1 MKMTTLCYIE
11 KEGKYLMLHRVK
23 KHHDINAGKWIGV
36 GGHVENGETPEECLL
51 REVKEETGLVLT
63 AYRLRGLVT
72 FLSDVCEPE
81 LMCVFTADAFD
92 GEMIECDEGE
102 VAGGDPG
109 IGKGTVY
116 RNLGIL
122 SEEGSIRRIEVPNG
136 PDRFDFTLRNH
147 YHGRCVRCGEV
158 FDVDIDEMPG
168 LIERIRDPHGMQ
180 FLSYDIMF
188 KAICPACQM
197 QE

>member
-1 MKMTTLCYIE
+1 MRKMTTLCYIE

-102 VAGGDPG
+102 LAWVEKSDVLALPTWEGDRVFLERLFSG
-109 IGKGTVY
+109 DERFFSIKLRY
-116 RNLGIL
+116 
-122 SEEGSIRRIEVPNG
+122 EGDKLVEKKIT
-136 PDRFDFTLRNH
+136 D
-147 YHGRCVRCGEV
+147 Y
-158 FDVDIDEMPG
+158 
-168 LIERIRDPHGMQ
+168 
-180 FLSYDIMF
+180 
-188 KAICPACQM
+188 
-197 QE
+197 

>member
-51 REVKEETGLVLT
+51 REVKEETGLTLT

-81 LMCVFTADAFD
+81 LMCVFTADTFD
-92 GEMIECDEGE
+92 GELIECDEGE
-102 VAGGDPG
+102 LAWVEKSDVLGLPTWEGDR
-109 IGKGTVY
+109 VFLE
-116 RNLGIL
+116 RLL
-122 SEEGSIRRIEVPNG
+122 SGNERFFSIKLRYEG
-136 PDRFDFTLRNH
+136 DRLVEKKITD
-147 YHGRCVRCGEV
+147 Y
-158 FDVDIDEMPG
+158 
-168 LIERIRDPHGMQ
+168 
-180 FLSYDIMF
+180 
-188 KAICPACQM
+188 
-197 QE
+197 

>member
-102 VAGGDPG
+102 LAWVEKSDVLTLPTWEGDR
-109 IGKGTVY
+109 VF
-116 RNLGIL
+116 LELLL
-122 SEEGSIRRIEVPNG
+122 SGDERFFSIKLRYEGDKLVEKKIT
-136 PDRFDFTLRNH
+136 D
-147 YHGRCVRCGEV
+147 Y
-158 FDVDIDEMPG
+158 
-168 LIERIRDPHGMQ
+168 
-180 FLSYDIMF
+180 
-188 KAICPACQM
+188 
-197 QE
+197 

>member
-51 REVKEETGLVLT
+51 REVKEETGLRLT

-102 VAGGDPG
+102 LAWVEKSDVLALPTWEGDR
-109 IGKGTVY
+109 VFLE
-116 RNLGIL
+116 RLL
-122 SEEGSIRRIEVPNG
+122 SGD
-136 PDRFDFTLRNH
+136 DRFFSIKLR
-147 YHGRCVRCGEV
+147 YEGDKLVEKKIT
-158 FDVDIDEMPG
+158 D
-168 LIERIRDPHGMQ
+168 
-180 FLSYDIMF
+180 Y
-188 KAICPACQM
+188 
-197 QE
+197 

>member
-51 REVKEETGLVLT
+51 REVKEETGLRLT
-63 AYRLRGLVT
+63 PYRLHGLVT

-102 VAGGDPG
+102 LAWVEKSDVLALPTWEGDR
-109 IGKGTVY
+109 VFLE
-116 RNLGIL
+116 RLL
-122 SEEGSIRRIEVPNG
+122 SGD
-136 PDRFDFTLRNH
+136 DRFFSIKLR
-147 YHGRCVRCGEV
+147 YEGDKLVEKKIT
-158 FDVDIDEMPG
+158 D
-168 LIERIRDPHGMQ
+168 
-180 FLSYDIMF
+180 Y
-188 KAICPACQM
+188 
-197 QE
+197 

>member
-1 MKMTTLCYIE
+1 MTTLCYIE

-51 REVKEETGLVLT
+51 REVKEETGLTLT

-92 GEMIECDEGE
+92 GELIECDEGE
-102 VAGGDPG
+102 LAWVEKSEVLGLPTWEGDR
-109 IGKGTVY
+109 VFLE
-116 RNLGIL
+116 RLL
-122 SEEGSIRRIEVPNG
+122 SGDERFFSIKLRYEGDKLVEKKIT
-136 PDRFDFTLRNH
+136 D
-147 YHGRCVRCGEV
+147 Y
-158 FDVDIDEMPG
+158 
-168 LIERIRDPHGMQ
+168 
-180 FLSYDIMF
+180 
-188 KAICPACQM
+188 
-197 QE
+197 

>member
-11 KEGKYLMLHRVK
+11 QEGKYLMLHRVK

-72 FLSDVCEPE
+72 FLSDACEPE

-102 VAGGDPG
+102 LAWVEKSDVLALPTWEGDR
-109 IGKGTVY
+109 VFLE
-116 RNLGIL
+116 RLL
-122 SEEGSIRRIEVPNG
+122 SGDERFFSIKLRYEGDKLVEKKIT
-136 PDRFDFTLRNH
+136 D
-147 YHGRCVRCGEV
+147 Y
-158 FDVDIDEMPG
+158 
-168 LIERIRDPHGMQ
+168 
-180 FLSYDIMF
+180 
-188 KAICPACQM
+188 
-197 QE
+197 

>member
-51 REVKEETGLVLT
+51 REVKEETGLRLT
-63 AYRLRGLVT
+63 SYRLHGLVT

-102 VAGGDPG
+102 LAWVDKSKVLALPTWEGDR
-109 IGKGTVY
+109 VFLE
-116 RNLGIL
+116 RLL
-122 SEEGSIRRIEVPNG
+122 SGDERFFSIKLRYEGDKLVEKKIT
-136 PDRFDFTLRNH
+136 D
-147 YHGRCVRCGEV
+147 Y
-158 FDVDIDEMPG
+158 
-168 LIERIRDPHGMQ
+168 
-180 FLSYDIMF
+180 
-188 KAICPACQM
+188 
-197 QE
+197 

>member
-51 REVKEETGLVLT
+51 REVKEETGLTLT

-72 FLSDVCEPE
+72 FLSDACEPE

-92 GEMIECDEGE
+92 GELIECDEGE
-102 VAGGDPG
+102 LAWVDKSKVLALPTWEGDR
-109 IGKGTVY
+109 VFLE
-116 RNLGIL
+116 RLL
-122 SEEGSIRRIEVPNG
+122 SGDERFFSIKLRYEG
-136 PDRFDFTLRNH
+136 DRLVEKKITD
-147 YHGRCVRCGEV
+147 Y
-158 FDVDIDEMPG
+158 
-168 LIERIRDPHGMQ
+168 
-180 FLSYDIMF
+180 
-188 KAICPACQM
+188 
-197 QE
+197 

>member
-102 VAGGDPG
+102 LAWVEKSDVLALPTWEGDR
-109 IGKGTVY
+109 VFLE
-116 RNLGIL
+116 RLL
-122 SEEGSIRRIEVPNG
+122 SGDERFFSIKLRDEGDKRVEKKIT
-136 PDRFDFTLRNH
+136 D
-147 YHGRCVRCGEV
+147 Y
-158 FDVDIDEMPG
+158 
-168 LIERIRDPHGMQ
+168 
-180 FLSYDIMF
+180 
-188 KAICPACQM
+188 
-197 QE
+197 

>member
-51 REVKEETGLVLT
+51 REGKEETGLVLT

-102 VAGGDPG
+102 LAWVEKSDVLALPTWEGDR
-109 IGKGTVY
+109 VFLE
-116 RNLGIL
+116 RLL
-122 SEEGSIRRIEVPNG
+122 SGDERFFSIKLRYEGDKLVEKKIT
-136 PDRFDFTLRNH
+136 D
-147 YHGRCVRCGEV
+147 Y
-158 FDVDIDEMPG
+158 
-168 LIERIRDPHGMQ
+168 
-180 FLSYDIMF
+180 
-188 KAICPACQM
+188 
-197 QE
+197 

>member
-51 REVKEETGLVLT
+51 REAKEETGLRLT

-72 FLSDVCEPE
+72 FLSDACEPE

-92 GEMIECDEGE
+92 GELIECDEGE
-102 VAGGDPG
+102 LAWVEKSDVLALPTWEGDR
-109 IGKGTVY
+109 VFLE
-116 RNLGIL
+116 RLL
-122 SEEGSIRRIEVPNG
+122 SGDERFFSIKLRYEGDKLVEKKIT
-136 PDRFDFTLRNH
+136 D
-147 YHGRCVRCGEV
+147 Y
-158 FDVDIDEMPG
+158 
-168 LIERIRDPHGMQ
+168 
-180 FLSYDIMF
+180 
-188 KAICPACQM
+188 
-197 QE
+197 

>member
-11 KEGKYLMLHRVK
+11 QEGKYLMLHRVK

-36 GGHVENGETPEECLL
+36 GGHVKNGETPEECLL

-72 FLSDVCEPE
+72 FLSDACEPE

-102 VAGGDPG
+102 LAWVDKSEVLALPTWEGDR
-109 IGKGTVY
+109 VFLE
-116 RNLGIL
+116 RLL
-122 SEEGSIRRIEVPNG
+122 SGDERFFSIKLRYEGDKLVEKKIT
-136 PDRFDFTLRNH
+136 D
-147 YHGRCVRCGEV
+147 Y
-158 FDVDIDEMPG
+158 
-168 LIERIRDPHGMQ
+168 
-180 FLSYDIMF
+180 
-188 KAICPACQM
+188 
-197 QE
+197 

>member
-11 KEGKYLMLHRVK
+11 QEGKYLMLHRVK

-51 REVKEETGLVLT
+51 REVKEETGLMLT

-72 FLSDVCEPE
+72 FLSDACEPE

-102 VAGGDPG
+102 LAWVEKSEVLALPTWEGDR
-109 IGKGTVY
+109 VFLE
-116 RNLGIL
+116 RLL
-122 SEEGSIRRIEVPNG
+122 SGDERFFSIKLRYEGDKLVEKKIT
-136 PDRFDFTLRNH
+136 D
-147 YHGRCVRCGEV
+147 Y
-158 FDVDIDEMPG
+158 
-168 LIERIRDPHGMQ
+168 
-180 FLSYDIMF
+180 
-188 KAICPACQM
+188 
-197 QE
+197 

>member
-11 KEGKYLMLHRVK
+11 QEGKYLMLHRVK

-72 FLSDVCEPE
+72 FLSDACEPE

-92 GEMIECDEGE
+92 GELIECDEGE
-102 VAGGDPG
+102 LAWVDKSEVLALPTWEGDRVFLERLISG
-109 IGKGTVY
+109 DERFFSIKLRY
-116 RNLGIL
+116 
-122 SEEGSIRRIEVPNG
+122 EGDKLVEKKIT
-136 PDRFDFTLRNH
+136 D
-147 YHGRCVRCGEV
+147 Y
-158 FDVDIDEMPG
+158 
-168 LIERIRDPHGMQ
+168 
-180 FLSYDIMF
+180 
-188 KAICPACQM
+188 
-197 QE
+197 

>member
-51 REVKEETGLVLT
+51 REVKEETGLTLT

-92 GEMIECDEGE
+92 GELIECDEGE
-102 VAGGDPG
+102 LAWVEKSDVLGLPTWEGDR
-109 IGKGTVY
+109 VFLE
-116 RNLGIL
+116 RLL
-122 SEEGSIRRIEVPNG
+122 SGD
-136 PDRFDFTLRNH
+136 DRFFSIKLRYEADH
-147 YHGRCVRCGEV
+147 LVEKKITDY
-158 FDVDIDEMPG
+158 
-168 LIERIRDPHGMQ
+168 
-180 FLSYDIMF
+180 
-188 KAICPACQM
+188 
-197 QE
+197 